1 MTNDTTQSK
10 IAQAARE
17 LTEIE
22 AELKDVHGDPVA
34 ELPSMTV
41 YADEHGHE
49 LSEIADPI
57 DGVTRAE
64 VSEWMHEQAR
74 GVYGRDEATGTGDPW
89 GVADPIIVYKD
100 A

>member
-1 MTNDTTQSK
+1 MSTTETQSK

-17 LTEIE
+17 LTEIQD
-22 AELKDVHGDPVA
+22 ELEDAHGEPVA

-49 LSEIADPI
+49 LNEIAATI
-57 DGVTRAE
+57 DGVGRSE

-74 GVYGRDEATGTGDPW
+74 GVHGREDTPHGGDPW
-89 GVADPIIVYKD
+89 SVADPVVVLHD
-100 A
+100 

>member
-1 MTNDTTQSK
+1 MATSETQSK

-17 LTEIE
+17 LTDID
-22 AELKDVHGDPVA
+22 AELREAHGEPVA

-49 LSEIADPI
+49 LNEIAADI
-57 DGVTRAE
+57 DGVSRGE

-74 GVYGRDEATGTGDPW
+74 GVYGRDESAGTGDPW
-89 GVADPIIVYKD
+89 SVSDPVVVLHD
-100 A
+100 

>member
-1 MTNDTTQSK
+1 MATSETQSK

-17 LTEIE
+17 LTDIE
-22 AELKDVHGDPVA
+22 DELREVHGEPVA

-41 YADEHGHE
+41 FADDHGHE
-49 LSEIADPI
+49 LSEIADTI
-57 DGVTRAE
+57 DGVSRGD

-89 GVADPIIVYKD
+89 SVSDPVVVLHD
-100 A
+100 